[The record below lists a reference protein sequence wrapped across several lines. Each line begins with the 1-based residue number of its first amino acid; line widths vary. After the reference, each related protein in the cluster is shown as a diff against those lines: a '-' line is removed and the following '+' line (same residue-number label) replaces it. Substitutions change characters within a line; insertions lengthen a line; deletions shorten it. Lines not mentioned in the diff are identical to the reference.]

1 MKFLPQFV
9 YHFRR
14 NPLIR
19 KAGLSLDELTY
30 QTHRLNIETVEH
42 SLTIIQPALLSYT
55 I

>member
-1 MKFLPQFV
+1 MKFLPQFI

-19 KAGLSLDELTY
+19 RTGLSLDELTY
-30 QTHRLNIETVEH
+30 HSHRLNIETVEH